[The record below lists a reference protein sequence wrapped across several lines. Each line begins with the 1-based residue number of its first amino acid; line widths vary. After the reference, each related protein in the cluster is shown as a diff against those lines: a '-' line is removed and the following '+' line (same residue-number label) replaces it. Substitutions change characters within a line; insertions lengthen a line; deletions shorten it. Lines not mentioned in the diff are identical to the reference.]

1 MYTMANLLK
10 EMSKPLITSITSN
23 YYNNDFAIG
32 IGVQFIYIINSI
44 MQHQWV
50 FFLCVLAVDIK
61 VQMKH
66 IRLFIY

>member
-10 EMSKPLITSITSN
+10 EMSKPLIISITSN
-23 YYNNDFAIG
+23 YYINDFATG
-32 IGVQFIYIINSI
+32 IGVQFIYVINSI
-44 MQHQWV
+44 MQHQC